1 MNELLFFNGS
11 ASEEAL
17 LRSTLIYN
25 SIRQKVS
32 REDVLEKAVYA
43 VLFMENTSP
52 DIDGVRKGVYQHYSY
67 SFEIEALKVKIDELK
82 KKGLVSHNNY
92 SDIHIIENNKISS
105 TLNDIDRESVNLV
118 SAIYKKAEDVYHRSL
133 PNKQNVKNFIRR
145 ALTYY
150 LRSTFLEL
158 FELQKVKSPEEKEDI
173 IKEAMRGL
181 GNEIGEATV
190 RALSEILIHPSP
202 EQQQV
207 LVQWSKAFLTLQIM
221 DLDPALNEFKES
233 KLQQKSFVIDTDVAL
248 HCLCSNTR
256 YSQSYKQMTQKLR
269 QIGCKLYV
277 PKEIIQEIG
286 DHIDASL
293 KWASSLGEQLLEL
306 PDETLESGDVSNVFI
321 EDYVKT
327 VRLEKSLGD
336 KVIPFNIYYNNLGNQ
351 HHRKAV
357 LMQNLYD
364 VFGEDNIKR
373 IFKVQD
379 NVDEEI
385 ELLVN
390 AIHEET
396 LHTPKAENR
405 TEEGNREISR
415 TDALLYVTVK
425 AMNEECDPLNFF
437 ANKTYILTSSSR
449 TRRCAMEIDGYEKK
463 IICHPQS
470 LYSMLEEIGEIKANP
485 KQLIELLDNPYMTHV
500 SEQLWKQIEPI
511 LKQNQ
516 AILFE
521 TINALKNDVN
531 LKVDGLL
538 TSQNAEETVHI
549 LKKFGENSL
558 FGRDIIELKQKLD
571 KAEEEIRRLQEEN
584 DKQKRMLNKKEGRTG
599 HYQSRIIK
607 K

>member
-43 VLFMENTSP
+43 VLFMENASL
-52 DIDGVRKGVYQHYSY
+52 DIESVRRGVYQHYSY
-67 SFEIEALKVKIDELK
+67 SFEIDAIKVKIEELK

-92 SDIHIIENNKISS
+92 SDIRIIGNDKISS
-105 TLNDIDRESVNLV
+105 TLNDIDRESINLV
-118 SAIYKKAEDVYHRSL
+118 SAIYRKTEEIYHRSL

-150 LRSTFLEL
+150 LRATFLEL
-158 FELQKVKSPEEKEDI
+158 FELQKVKSSKEKEDI

-181 GNEIGEATV
+181 GDEIGEATV
-190 RALSEILIHPSP
+190 RALSEILIHSSP

-207 LVQWSKAFLTLQIM
+207 LVKWSKAFLTLQIM

-233 KLQQKSFVIDTDVAL
+233 KLQQKSFVVDTDVAL

-256 YSQSYKQMTQKLR
+256 YSESYKQMIQRLR

-293 KWASSLGEQLLEL
+293 KWAASLGEQLLEL

-327 VRLEKSLGD
+327 VRLEKSLGNN
-336 KVIPFNIYYNNLGNQ
+336 VIPFHVYYNNLGNQ
-351 HHRKAV
+351 RLGKAT

-364 VFGEDNIKR
+364 VFGEDNIR
-373 IFKVQD
+373 RNFKVQD
-379 NVDEEI
+379 NIDEEI

-405 TEEGNREISR
+405 TEEGNREISQ

-470 LYSMLEEIGEIKANP
+470 LYSMLAEIGEIKANP

-531 LKVDGLL
+531 LKLDGLL
-538 TSQNAEETVHI
+538 TTQNADETIHI
-549 LKKFGENSL
+549 LRKFGDNSL
-558 FGRDIIELKQKLD
+558 FGRDLIELKQKLD

-584 DKQKRMLNKKEGRTG
+584 DKQKRMLNKKEGRTD

>member
-43 VLFMENTSP
+43 VLFMENASL
-52 DIDGVRKGVYQHYSY
+52 DIESVRRGVYQHYSY
-67 SFEIEALKVKIDELK
+67 SFEIDAIKVKIEELK

-92 SDIHIIENNKISS
+92 SDIRIIGNDKISS
-105 TLNDIDRESVNLV
+105 TLNDIERESINLV
-118 SAIYKKAEDVYHRSL
+118 SAIYRKTEEIDHRSL

-150 LRSTFLEL
+150 LRATFLEL
-158 FELQKVKSPEEKEDI
+158 FELQKVKSSKEKEDI

-181 GNEIGEATV
+181 GDEIGEATV

-207 LVQWSKAFLTLQIM
+207 LVKWSKAFLTLQIM

-233 KLQQKSFVIDTDVAL
+233 KLQQKSFVVDTDVAL

-256 YSQSYKQMTQKLR
+256 YSESYKQMIQKLR

-327 VRLEKSLGD
+327 VRREKSLGNN
-336 KVIPFNIYYNNLGNQ
+336 VIPFHVYYNNLGNQ
-351 HHRKAV
+351 RLGKAT

-364 VFGEDNIKR
+364 VFGEDNIR
-373 IFKVQD
+373 RNFKVHD

-385 ELLVN
+385 EL
-390 AIHEET
+390 
-396 LHTPKAENR
+396 
-405 TEEGNREISR
+405 
-415 TDALLYVTVK
+415 
-425 AMNEECDPLNFF
+425 
-437 ANKTYILTSSSR
+437 
-449 TRRCAMEIDGYEKK
+449 
-463 IICHPQS
+463 
-470 LYSMLEEIGEIKANP
+470 
-485 KQLIELLDNPYMTHV
+485 
-500 SEQLWKQIEPI
+500 
-511 LKQNQ
+511 
-516 AILFE
+516 
-521 TINALKNDVN
+521 
-531 LKVDGLL
+531 
-538 TSQNAEETVHI
+538 
-549 LKKFGENSL
+549 
-558 FGRDIIELKQKLD
+558 
-571 KAEEEIRRLQEEN
+571 
-584 DKQKRMLNKKEGRTG
+584 
-599 HYQSRIIK
+599 
-607 K
+607 